1 MSGLL
6 KSAGS
11 ALLLLALASTAAA
24 ESLTL
29 RDAVGEALARHPAI
43 AVADARRDVATARE
57 AEARAGRFPRLDVVE
72 SVTRSNNPVFVFGS
86 LLEQG
91 EFAQRHFDPA
101 FLNAPDALTNFRAS
115 ITARYAAFDR
125 FRTTTAVRQA
135 RNGMDRAGVELDET
149 RQRVRSEVIA
159 RYYGVLVAQEKL
171 AVSQEAV
178 RFAEADAKAARDRF
192 EQGLV
197 VESDALSADVQLAGF
212 RQRVIAAEG
221 ELAIARVALG
231 RALGRP
237 IAEELDVE
245 RRGLAGWPG
254 GPPAAGTRGGEDAA
268 RPAAGTAALLER
280 ALAQRAPVRSAASN
294 VTDTELRLKAER
306 GSLLPRVDAFG
317 TFGAS
322 GGTFGD
328 RNSDHMAGVAV
339 TFELFDRARPA
350 RIAAARAEIDAARA
364 GEALA
369 RDAVTMEVVTAWHRL
384 RTARESAVVAA
395 QAVEQAD
402 AAARI
407 VRDRYEQGLTTI
419 TEQLRA
425 QTALVSSRFELLAA
439 RYESLVAQAELLRA
453 TGDLNDVDSFV

>member
-1 MSGLL
+1 MTGALVLL
-6 KSAGS
+6 V
-11 ALLLLALASTAAA
+11 T
-24 ESLTL
+24 LTL
-29 RDAVGEALARHPAI
+29 REAVGEALEKHPAI
-43 AVADARRDVATARE
+43 AGAEARRSVAAARE
-57 AEARAGRFPRLDVVE
+57 AESRAMRFPRVDVSETVM
-72 SVTRSNNPVFVFGS
+72 RSNNPVFVFGS

-91 EFAQRHFDPA
+91 EFAPRHFDPA

-135 RNGMDRAGVELDET
+135 RNGIDRAGVELEET
-149 RQRVRSEVIA
+149 RQRVRSEAIA

-171 AVSQEAV
+171 AVAQEAV
-178 RFAEADAKAARDRF
+178 RFAEADARAARDRF

-221 ELAIARVALG
+221 ELAVARAALG
-231 RALGRP
+231 TVLGRP
-237 IAEELDVE
+237 IGEELDVE
-245 RRGLAGWPG
+245 RRHLAGWSG
-254 GPPAAGTRGGEDAA
+254 GVPAS
-268 RPAAGTAALLER
+268 GTATLLER
-280 ALAQRAPVRSAASN
+280 ALAQRAPVRSAASA

-328 RNSDHMAGVAV
+328 RNSDHLAGVAV
-339 TFELFDRARPA
+339 TFELFDRGRPA

-384 RTARESAVVAA
+384 RTARESAAVAER
-395 QAVEQAD
+395 AVEQAE

-425 QTALVSSRFELLAA
+425 QTALVSARFELLAA

-453 TGDLNDVDSFV
+453 TGDLNDVDPFV